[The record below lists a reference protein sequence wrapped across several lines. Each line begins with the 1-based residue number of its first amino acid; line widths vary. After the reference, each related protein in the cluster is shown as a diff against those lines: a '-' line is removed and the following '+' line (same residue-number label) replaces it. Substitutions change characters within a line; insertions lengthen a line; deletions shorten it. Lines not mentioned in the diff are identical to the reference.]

1 MDYANMASDALEARR
16 QEIAAESTEDRTLEE
31 LTSLEAEM
39 RAITDELE
47 TRKAAEEERKRLAES
62 IATNTKIE
70 PTNEV
75 EPEIRKESNNM
86 EIRNSK
92 EYIKAFA
99 DYVVTGKDAELRALI
114 TENVENWTVAVPSF
128 VDDIVRTAYESN
140 GIISRIRKSE
150 FKGNLKVN
158 YERSAQNATKH
169 EEGGAA
175 VSAENL
181 SLGIVNLVPYSYK
194 KWVQVS
200 DEALDMRGEEFLRYI
215 YDEISYRIFKTIG
228 DDLIS
233 QIVTPATGSP
243 AIATGSSNAL
253 AAVLTGRGLISE
265 EADGD
270 AVVILNRTTWAA
282 IESARLAA
290 NYAFDPFYG
299 MPVIMSSAVAD
310 NKVIVGS
317 LSRGAQLN
325 LPSGLDIKM
334 KLDELTMATQDMNRV
349 IGRLYA
355 AIGVVAPNAFAVVT
369 IGAAG
374 GGNS

>member
-1 MDYANMASDALEARR
+1 MDYTTMTTDALEARK
-16 QEIAAESTEDRTLEE
+16 QEIVEQATEDKPMEE
-31 LTSLEAEM
+31 LRGFEAEM
-39 RAITDELE
+39 KAINEELE
-47 TRKAAEEERKRLAES
+47 TRKATEAERRALASS
-62 IATNTKIE
+62 IANSTEIE
-70 PTNEV
+70 PTNVV
-75 EPEIRKESNNM
+75 EPEIRKEQTNM
-86 EIRNSK
+86 EVRNTK
-92 EYIKAFA
+92 EYVDAYANYI
-99 DYVVTGKDAELRALI
+99 VTGKDAELRALI
-114 TENVENWTVAVPSF
+114 TENVENWTVAVPAF

-158 YERSAQNATKH
+158 YEASGANAAKH
-169 EEGGAA
+169 TEGSGNVSEEA
-175 VSAENL
+175 L
-181 SLGIVNLVPYSYK
+181 QLGIVNLIPYSYK

-200 DEALDMRGEEFLRYI
+200 DEALDMRGEAFLRYI

-228 DDLIS
+228 DDLIG

-243 AIATGSSNAL
+243 AVATGSADAL
-253 AAVLTGRGLISE
+253 SAVLTGRSLISE

-325 LPSGLDIKM
+325 LPSGLDINM
-334 KLDELTMATQDMNRV
+334 KLDELTLATQDMNRV

-369 IGAAG
+369 IA
-374 GGNS
+374 